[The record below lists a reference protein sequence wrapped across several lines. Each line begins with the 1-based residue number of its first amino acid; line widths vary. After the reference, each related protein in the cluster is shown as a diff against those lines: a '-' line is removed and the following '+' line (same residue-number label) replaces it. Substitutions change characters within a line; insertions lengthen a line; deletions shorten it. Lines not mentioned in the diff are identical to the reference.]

1 MLLAT
6 TENCLVEALGF
17 QPQQPLAHSLCWF
30 AYFVFTPTYALNSVT
45 YATKQLTHALQEL
58 TRRSQQDEPQ
68 AQSAA
73 PSVIPADLLQF
84 SKEVESYLERRND
97 YSSQTRHVSVGS
109 Y

>member
-1 MLLAT
+1 L
-6 TENCLVEALGF
+6 
-17 QPQQPLAHSLCWF
+17 F
-30 AYFVFTPTYALNSVT
+30 AYLVFIHLYALETVT

-68 AQSAA
+68 VQSSA
-73 PSVIPADLLQF
+73 PSVIPADRLQF
-84 SKEVESYLERRND
+84 SKEVESYLERRKD